1 MKFQKITLSHIEM
14 TDIKCY
20 YNIIIIVE
28 IELLNEQEEIHMPKF
43 LKVIKS
49 NR

>member
-20 YNIIIIVE
+20 YKIVE